1 MKNFWYLFAAY
12 AAIWA
17 LIGGYLLGLG
27 SRIARLEKKD
37 ENRTDHRP

>member
-17 LIGGYLLGLG
+17 LIGGYLVGLG
-27 SRIARLEKKD
+27 VRISRLEKK
-37 ENRTDHRP
+37 EK